1 MKHQV
6 HLGTESG
13 IVSNEAVKQI
23 KLLIA
28 DLART
33 VQMLDAEIATR
44 QEGPRA
50 DDLAFM
56 LDQRRHNLV
65 LTVASLED
73 RLGSI
78 QKVRSR
84 GYRAQ
89 ANPTP
94 PVPSVSSH

>member
-1 MKHQV
+1 MKRQV
-6 HLGTESG
+6 HFGTESG

-44 QEGPRA
+44 ENPPRA

-56 LDQRRHNLV
+56 LDKRRHNLM

-78 QKVRSR
+78 QKMRSR

-89 ANPTP
+89 AQPTP
-94 PVPSVSSH
+94 QAPSVSSH